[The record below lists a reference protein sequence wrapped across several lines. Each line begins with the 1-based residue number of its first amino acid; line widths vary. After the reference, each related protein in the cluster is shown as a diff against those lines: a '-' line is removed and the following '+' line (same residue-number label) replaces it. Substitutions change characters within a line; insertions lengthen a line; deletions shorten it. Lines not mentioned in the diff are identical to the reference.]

1 MKIQKKKRLE
11 ICKKSNI
18 EESKIDASP
27 NISNVSIRISSKIK
41 NKLKIWDE
49 DGYKKINWETKNS
62 IIPYW

>member
-41 NKLKIWDE
+41 NKLKI
-49 DGYKKINWETKNS
+49 
-62 IIPYW
+62 

>member
-27 NISNVSIRISSKIK
+27 NISNESIRISSKIK

-62 IIPYW
+62 IIPYL